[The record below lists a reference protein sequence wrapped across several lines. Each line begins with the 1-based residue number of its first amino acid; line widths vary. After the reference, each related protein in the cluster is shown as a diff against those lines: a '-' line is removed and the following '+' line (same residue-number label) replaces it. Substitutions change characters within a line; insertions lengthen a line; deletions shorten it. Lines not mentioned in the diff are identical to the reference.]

1 MNDGFYHEPV
11 MLAEAAEY
19 LLGTGTAA
27 IGSQFKRTADSDSS
41 EIVSRV
47 YVDCTLGG
55 GGYTKK
61 ILESAPRNAIVIAI
75 DRDVNAIEHS
85 KKVLA
90 GFRER
95 VRFYKGNFSEIKNA
109 AAEFGYEKVNGIVMD
124 LGLSTYQLSSED
136 GFSYQRDT
144 ELDMRAGKEQG
155 LTAKDVLNTYSEKE
169 IARILFEYGEMRYSR
184 QIAKEISIRRAEK
197 KFNTTF
203 DLVRLLE
210 EKVPPR
216 FLYSDLSRLFQAI
229 RIEVN
234 GELENLEKVLID
246 GADLLEEGGRI
257 VAVSYHSLEDRIV
270 KNSLRANEKL
280 RVLTKKPLEPTE
292 EETAVNVRARSAK
305 LRAAEKDSAAKT
317 ASKNKY
323 QKSNLQK

>member
-1 MNDGFYHEPV
+1 MNDEFYHEPV
-11 MLAEAAEY
+11 MLEETTRY
-19 LLGTGTAA
+19 LLGTETGSNGSTGSNDSNGSNGT
-27 IGSQFKRTADSDSS
+27 TDT
-41 EIVSRV
+41 VSRV

-85 KKVLA
+85 KKVLKEF
-90 GFRER
+90 GER
-95 VRFYKGNFSEIKNA
+95 VLFFKGNFSEIKNA
-109 AAEFGYEKVNGIVMD
+109 AASFGFETLSGIVMD

-144 ELDMRAGKEQG
+144 ELDMRAGKDQS

-169 IARILFEYGEMRYSR
+169 LARLLFEYGEMRYSR
-184 QIAKEISIRRAEK
+184 QIAREITVRRSEK
-197 KFNTTF
+197 KFSTTF

-216 FLYSDLSRLFQAI
+216 FLNSDLSRLFQAI

-234 GELENLEKVLID
+234 GELENLEKVLKD
-246 GADLLEEGGRI
+246 GAELLEEGGRI

-270 KNSLRANEKL
+270 KNSLRSNEKL
-280 RVLTKKPLEPTE
+280 RVLTKKPLEPGE
-292 EETAVNVRARSAK
+292 EETGRNVRARSAK
-305 LRAAEKDSAAKT
+305 LRAAEKDFAAKRV
-317 ASKNKY
+317 SKNKY
-323 QKSNLQK
+323 RTTV